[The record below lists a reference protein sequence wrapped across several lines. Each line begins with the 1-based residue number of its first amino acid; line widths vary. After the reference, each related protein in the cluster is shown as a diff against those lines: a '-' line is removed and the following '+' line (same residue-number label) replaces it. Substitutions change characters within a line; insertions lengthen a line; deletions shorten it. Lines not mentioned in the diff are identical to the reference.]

1 MAADTSIIRPQSLN
15 LYEPEELNFGQPPAQ
30 PKTPNAWFVQR
41 YPEAYTNHGSPFL
54 ELSQMDDGLIAMIL
68 PISINNDFFSA
79 VLGGRKDLGHHV
91 VYLENELAW
100 YFKDSDGIY
109 KITSSEKL
117 ASQYRALMMKCAQDV
132 PANVHKLNLF
142 HEWRSDRTCK
152 TIIQRAKA
160 ILAADH
166 TFFSP
171 TSSNQRIRGPE
182 LFERLMRVLCE
193 TMLEKSEGA
202 CLTVTQAYQV
212 FCQLAQQ
219 RQLGTLKRSM
229 FKATMQDLVRD
240 VHGVALRHDVP
251 DAANHH
257 QQAWK
262 GLKLVEAETLA
273 A

>member
-1 MAADTSIIRPQSLN
+1 MAAESTIIRPQKLN
-15 LYEPEELNFGQPPAQ
+15 LYEPEEFNYGQPPAP

-41 YPEAYTNHGSPFL
+41 YPEAYANHGSPFL
-54 ELSQMDDGLIAMIL
+54 EVVETVEDFLEDVLPMGL
-68 PISINNDFFSA
+68 NYDFFAA

-91 VYLENELAW
+91 IYLEGELAW
-100 YFKDSDGIY
+100 YFRDSDGLY
-109 KITSSEKL
+109 RNTTADKL
-117 ASQYRALMMKCAQDV
+117 TTLYRALMMKCAQDM
-132 PANVHKLNLF
+132 PGNVHKLNLF
-142 HEWRSDRTCK
+142 HEWRSDRVCK
-152 TIIQRAKA
+152 VIIQRAKA

-212 FCQLAQQ
+212 FCHLAQQ